1 MCIQDKISLKQRL
14 FAKFMANQ
22 EELSYEYYK
31 EKKKELFSG
40 LFGQV
45 LEVGPGTGVN
55 LGFYPKEIK
64 WVGIEP
70 NQAMHHYL
78 RDNAK
83 EHGIEVE
90 LFEGI
95 TEEFEI
101 KDNFFDFVVC
111 TLVLCSVSSVSFLLR
126 EIHRVLKPGGKFL
139 FIEHVVDNT
148 NTFRRLI
155 QKTVPFTPWLYFSD
169 GCHPGRDT
177 AKYIEEAGFSK
188 INYQSYLQDGKG
200 IIIWVN
206 KPHIYGYAIK

>member
-1 MCIQDKISLKQRL
+1 MCIKDKISLKQRL

-22 EELSYEYYK
+22 DEISYEYYK

-40 LFGQV
+40 LSGQV
-45 LEVGPGTGVN
+45 LEIGPGTGVN

-70 NQAMHHYL
+70 NQAMHPYL
-78 RDNAK
+78 RDKAR

-95 TEEFEI
+95 TDEFEI
-101 KDNFFDFVVC
+101 KNNFFDFVVC
-111 TLVLCSVSSVSFLLR
+111 TLVLCSVSSVSDLLR
-126 EIHRVLKPGGKFL
+126 EIYRVLKPGGTFL
-139 FIEHVVDNT
+139 FFEHVVDNT
-148 NTFRRLI
+148 STFRRLI
-155 QKTVPFTPWLYFSD
+155 QKTLPFTPWLYFSD

-177 AKYIEEAGFSK
+177 AKFIEEAGFSK